1 MSIIYRT
8 ITAEDID
15 GASALEQASFA
26 DPWPRSA
33 FEEIVDKPDADYY
46 LAEDTES
53 GQKLCVTVVSTQHY
67 PDAESLLASEDIRVA
82 MSSTNDPVV
91 GAERIRSF
99 PGYREGILRN
109 GVWAIRLKDPGLS

>member
-1 MSIIYRT
+1 MYDFLINPRAFRAILAGTKTTEIRVSTEEEPFPYEDL
-8 ITAEDID
+8 TAGDV
-15 GASALEQASFA
+15 LRF
-26 DPWPRSA
+26 
-33 FEEIVDKPDADYY
+33 
-46 LAEDTES
+46 EDTES

-99 PGYREGILRN
+99 PGYREGMLRN

>member
-1 MSIIYRT
+1 
-8 ITAEDID
+8 
-15 GASALEQASFA
+15 
-26 DPWPRSA
+26 
-33 FEEIVDKPDADYY
+33 
-46 LAEDTES
+46 
-53 GQKLCVTVVSTQHY
+53 
-67 PDAESLLASEDIRVA
+67 